1 MDFLNKVKDTTAY
14 FEKELKTYADSLSD
28 ENLEGLIKSELYS
41 LLAGGKRIRPL
52 IAISFCRLFGGD
64 DKAVIPYAIALEM
77 IHTASLI
84 HDDLPSIDNDDLRR
98 GRATNHKIG
107 RAHV

>member
-52 IAISFCRLFGGD
+52 IAISFCRLFGGE
-64 DKAVIPYAIALEM
+64 DKGKEESLFGVFLFGS
-77 IHTASLI
+77 HAS
-84 HDDLPSIDNDDLRR
+84 SF
-98 GRATNHKIG
+98 
-107 RAHV
+107 